1 MAGAEE
7 LIRVDESLTFEE
19 AFSRLEETV
28 ALLEN
33 GGLAVDD
40 LVKQFEQGMMLV
52 KLCRE
57 RLEAA
62 QIRVSVLTRAVEVEE
77 EEDLAAVD
85 MEV

>member
-1 MAGAEE
+1 M
-7 LIRVDESLTFEE
+7 DESLTFEE

>member
-1 MAGAEE
+1 VAGAEE